1 MYILLTGDTGC
12 GKSTQVPQYIL
23 EAGFNKIVCTQPR
36 RIACISLAKRVAH
49 ETLTNFKN
57 TVGYQ
62 IRFEKTK
69 RSTTNIIFMTEGL
82 LLRQAAEVETLGSY
96 DVFILDEVHERHL
109 YGDFLIGM
117 FWNNL

>member
-1 MYILLTGDTGC
+1 M
-12 GKSTQVPQYIL
+12 
-23 EAGFNKIVCTQPR
+23 EAGFNKVVCTQPR
-36 RIACISLAKRVAH
+36 RIACISLAKRVSH
-49 ETLTNFKN
+49 ETLTQFKN

-82 LLRQAAEVETLGSY
+82 LLRQASEVETLNSY

-109 YGDFLIGM
+109 HGDFLIGEK
-117 FWNNL
+117 FPNV